1 MDNPKDDKYYIRK
14 IIEDLEYIIEHTK
27 DAERK
32 DFFQNEL
39 LRDATL
45 FHMIQLSESV
55 KKLSDEYRKQRPEIP
70 WNAMFGMRNRI
81 VHDYGQVDLN
91 VVYDTVKNDIPEVLR
106 IIQES

>member
-1 MDNPKDDKYYIRK
+1 
-14 IIEDLEYIIEHTK
+14 
-27 DAERK
+27 
-32 DFFQNEL
+32 
-39 LRDATL
+39 
-45 FHMIQLSESV
+45 MIQLSESV

>member
-39 LRDATL
+39 LTNYSRELKPD
-45 FHMIQLSESV
+45 
-55 KKLSDEYRKQRPEIP
+55 RC
-70 WNAMFGMRNRI
+70 
-81 VHDYGQVDLN
+81 
-91 VVYDTVKNDIPEVLR
+91 
-106 IIQES
+106 